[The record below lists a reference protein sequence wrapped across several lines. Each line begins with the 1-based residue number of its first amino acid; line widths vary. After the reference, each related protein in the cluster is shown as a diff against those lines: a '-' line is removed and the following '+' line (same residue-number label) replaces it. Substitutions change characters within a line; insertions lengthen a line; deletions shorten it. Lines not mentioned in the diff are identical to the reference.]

1 MTAHCHVQI
10 REVAKAAAGELY
22 ERLMGDDYY
31 YQTWRKQNPECNARE
46 LERRFVEKN
55 WPKCIAFARATL
67 AQLLTQ
73 PNVSE
78 DVKAQILDVL
88 AKDNSLIRGR
98 SKPLQNFVHRLG

>member
-1 MTAHCHVQI
+1 MTAHCHVQV

-31 YQTWRKQNPECNARE
+31 YQTWRKQNPECNAKE

-67 AQLLTQ
+67 TQLLTQ
-73 PNVSE
+73 PNVPEST
-78 DVKAQILDVL
+78 KAQILDVL
-88 AKDNSLIRGR
+88 CKDNSLIRGR
-98 SKPLQNFVHRLG
+98 RHVG